1 MYSGTL
7 LDIAMMHSDTLV
19 QRARKGEA
27 SAQSRLVELWYKRI
41 YNYGFKFFTD
51 HDLAMEVA
59 QKTFISMYR
68 SIHALNDSASFKPW
82 LYRIAVNA
90 CREEARRRKPG
101 RSVSLNDIHD
111 PEAES
116 SPAWEAGHHR
126 HQDPERTL
134 RQAELAD
141 LLHESLAE
149 LSEEQREV
157 VLMKEYEGMKFREIA
172 DVLGVNENTVK
183 SRLYYGL
190 TGLRKIL
197 ERKNI
202 TPETVG
208 YEG

>member
-7 LDIAMMHSDTLV
+7 LDIAMMHSDSLV
-19 QRARKGEA
+19 QQARKGEA
-27 SAQSRLVELWYKRI
+27 PAQSRLVELWYKRI
-41 YNYGFKFFTD
+41 YNFGFKFFAD

-59 QKTFISMYR
+59 QKTFISMYKNV
-68 SIHALNDSASFKPW
+68 HALQDSASFRPW

-90 CREEARRRKPG
+90 CREEARRSKTG
-101 RSVSLNDIHD
+101 RNVSLNEVFN
-111 PEAES
+111 PEAEV
-116 SPAWEAGHHR
+116 SPAWEVGQHLHL
-126 HQDPERTL
+126 DPERTL
-134 RQAELAD
+134 RQAELAE
-141 LLHESLAE
+141 LLQQSLAE

-172 DVLGVNENTVK
+172 EALGLNENTVK

-190 TGLRKIL
+190 TSLKKIL

-202 TPETVG
+202 TPESIG